1 MTIAA
6 GAASATIAVTP
17 QNDTAVEVD
26 ETVVATLSASA
37 AYTVGTPSSG
47 TVTIVSD
54 DVALP
59 TVTLAATTG
68 TATEAGAVPGVFTV
82 TRTGS
87 TAAALTVSYTVG
99 GTATAG
105 SDYTAL
111 PGSVTIAAGAASAT
125 IAVTPINDTLLEVDE
140 TVVVTLSTSAS
151 YAMGAPSSGTVTIVS
166 DEVLPTVTLAATTAT
181 ATEAGTSAG
190 VFTVTRTGS
199 TAAALSVLFSVG
211 GTATPGADYLTLP
224 GSVTIAPGAASATI
238 TVTPIN
244 DTLLE
249 VDETVVVT
257 LSPSAGYAVGGSG
270 SGTVTIVSDEV
281 LPTVTL
287 AATTPTAT
295 EVGSVA
301 GVFTVSRTGGTAA
314 PLTVS
319 YTVGGSATAGSDYTG
334 IGASVTIPAG
344 ATTATITVMPVNDTM
359 VEGDETVVVTLSTSA
374 AYTVAAAGSA
384 TVTIVSDDVLP
395 TVSIAATT
403 GTATEAGPSAGM
415 FTVTRTGSTAA
426 TLSVLFTVGGTA
438 TPGADYLNLPGSV
451 AIPAGSATTTI
462 TVTPVNDTAVE
473 GNETVVVTLSASAAY
488 TVGAPGS
495 ATVTIASDDG
505 AAATVSIAATTPTAT
520 EAGPGAGVF
529 TVTRS
534 GEHGRRADGELHGGR
549 DGDRG
554 E

>member
-1 MTIAA
+1 M
-6 GAASATIAVTP
+6 
-17 QNDTAVEVD
+17 
-26 ETVVATLSASA
+26 
-37 AYTVGTPSSG
+37 
-47 TVTIVSD
+47 
-54 DVALP
+54 
-59 TVTLAATTG
+59 
-68 TATEAGAVPGVFTV
+68 
-82 TRTGS
+82 
-87 TAAALTVSYTVG
+87 
-99 GTATAG
+99 
-105 SDYTAL
+105 
-111 PGSVTIAAGAASAT
+111 
-125 IAVTPINDTLLEVDE
+125 
-140 TVVVTLSTSAS
+140 
-151 YAMGAPSSGTVTIVS
+151 
-166 DEVLPTVTLAATTAT
+166 
-181 ATEAGTSAG
+181 
-190 VFTVTRTGS
+190 
-199 TAAALSVLFSVG
+199 LFSVG

-224 GSVTIAPGAASATI
+224 GSATIPAGAASATI

-257 LSPSAGYAVGGSG
+257 LGPSAGYAIGGAG
-270 SGTVTIVSDEV
+270 SATVTIVSDDV

-287 AATTPTAT
+287 AATTATAT
-295 EVGSVA
+295 EVGPVA

-344 ATTATITVMPVNDTM
+344 ATTATITVMPVNDTL
-359 VEGDETVVVTLSTSA
+359 VEGDETVVLTLSPGA
-374 AYTVAAAGSA
+374 AYTVAAAAGSA

-403 GTATEAGPSAGM
+403 GAATETGPSAGM

-426 TLSVLFTVGGTA
+426 TLSVLFSVGGTA

-451 AIPAGSATTTI
+451 AIPAGSATATI

-473 GNETVVVTLSASAAY
+473 GDETVVVTLSPSAAY

-505 AAATVSIAATTPTAT
+505 AAATVSIAATTGTAT

-529 TVTRS
+529 TVTRTGNTAGALTVSYTVGGTATAGSDYMALS
-534 GEHGRRADGELHGGR
+534 GSVTLAAGAATATITVTPINDTPVEGDETVVVTLAAGAGYTVGTPASGTVTIVSDDGGAGLAKVDIHRNRRGPQGQVPAPGTFTLTRTGSTTGALTVHTR
-549 DGDRG
+549 WKDRRWRRETTRRCRG
-554 E
+554 A